1 MEVVK
6 NCKEASVSGVNNGQS
21 GGKCSSDSSRGLS
34 PV

>member
-6 NCKEASVSGVNNGQS
+6 NRKEARASGVNNGQS
-21 GGKCSSDSSRGLS
+21 GGKCSSNSSRGLG